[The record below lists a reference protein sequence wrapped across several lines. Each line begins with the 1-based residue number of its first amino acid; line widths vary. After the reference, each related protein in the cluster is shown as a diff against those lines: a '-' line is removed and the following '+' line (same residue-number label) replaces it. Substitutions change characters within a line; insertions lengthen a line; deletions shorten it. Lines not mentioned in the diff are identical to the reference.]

1 MIRAVLIG
9 VTGYGAFYLSQLLR
23 LVDENR
29 VQLLGAVIR
38 NPDLAK
44 SQIELVQSSGARVF
58 STTDEMFAALN
69 AGIDLCCIP
78 TELSSH
84 ASLTIQALEHGCNVL
99 VEKPAAVT
107 VQDIDAM
114 RSAARKAGRKVM
126 VGFQNIYNDDIQY
139 IKRELLNGSVG
150 QVQTIKMLGL
160 WRRDAAYFNRNAWA
174 GKLRVGRDWVLDSP
188 ANNAFAHFINILCF
202 LAGPKFEESSELS
215 SMQAELYRA
224 MSIESFDTAF
234 VKAVT
239 ASGILLHFSVTHA
252 CAEMVDPQIQITGST
267 GEISWSLKGKE
278 SVNESRV
285 VMFDKVIDH
294 LNGSDDLVCDLD
306 IAYSLTQ
313 VINAMHV
320 AASITQIAEQNY
332 SVIPSDSGDQ
342 IAINN
347 IEGIVEECYQEI
359 RLPGELN
366 IPWARSTEMMDCS
379 DFDFFAGPKP

>member
-1 MIRAVLIG
+1 
-9 VTGYGAFYLSQLLR
+9 
-23 LVDENR
+23 
-29 VQLLGAVIR
+29 
-38 NPDLAK
+38 
-44 SQIELVQSSGARVF
+44 
-58 STTDEMFAALN
+58 
-69 AGIDLCCIP
+69 
-78 TELSSH
+78 
-84 ASLTIQALEHGCNVL
+84 
-99 VEKPAAVT
+99 
-107 VQDIDAM
+107 
-114 RSAARKAGRKVM
+114 
-126 VGFQNIYNDDIQY
+126 
-139 IKRELLNGSVG
+139 
-150 QVQTIKMLGL
+150 
-160 WRRDAAYFNRNAWA
+160 
-174 GKLRVGRDWVLDSP
+174 
-188 ANNAFAHFINILCF
+188 
-202 LAGPKFEESSELS
+202 
-215 SMQAELYRA
+215 MQAELYRA

-239 ASGILLHFSVTHA
+239 SSGILLHFSVTHA
-252 CAEMVDPQIQITGST
+252 CAEMVDPQIQIIGST